1 MRHFLRSSPITLLTF
16 GVGVTAA
23 QAGLI
28 AAPGSTDRASAG
40 FAGTSGGAVALAAI
54 AVAADQHSGAAGG
67 AQIASSRQLHWSP
80 WPMGKDGDARFVT
93 YFAGSGASSQ
103 LWARH
108 RVWLGGWSRCR
119 ARVSTGGSPIYRIS
133 GADAIPTQ
141 AVLNKF
147 SPVERC
153 PRLWERPIPCLS
165 ALPRFA
171 CQTRDCDA
179 IPPPEDLRAQIAEPV

>member
-1 MRHFLRSSPITLLTF
+1 MRHFLRSDPITLLAF
-16 GVGVTAA
+16 GVGVTPA
-23 QAGLI
+23 QTGLI

-54 AVAADQHSGAAGG
+54 AVAANQHSGAATG

-80 WPMGKDGDARFVT
+80 WPMGKDSDARFVT

-179 IPPPEDLRAQIAEPV
+179 IPPPEALRAQIAEPV